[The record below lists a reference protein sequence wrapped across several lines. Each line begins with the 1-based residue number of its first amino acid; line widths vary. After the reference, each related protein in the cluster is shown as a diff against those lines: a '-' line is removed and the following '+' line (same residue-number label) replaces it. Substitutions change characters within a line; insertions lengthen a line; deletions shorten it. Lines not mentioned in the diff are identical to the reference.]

1 MRAGAFAVIVAV
13 LIASGQVRAQNVGD
27 ADAGRRLATGWC
39 SNCHQVDPGA
49 RGSASDAIPSFSS
62 IAERSSTTAMSIRAF
77 LRTSHRTM
85 PNFNL
90 TDTQIDDIG
99 AYILSL
105 RNARSP

>member
-1 MRAGAFAVIVAV
+1 MRAGAFAAMVAV
-13 LIASGQVRAQNVGD
+13 AITSGQVRAQNVGD

-49 RGSASDAIPSFSS
+49 RGRGSDAIPSFAS
-62 IAERSSTTAMSIRAF
+62 IAERSSTTALSIRAF
-77 LRTSHRTM
+77 LRTSHRNM

-90 TDTQIDDIG
+90 TETQIDDIG